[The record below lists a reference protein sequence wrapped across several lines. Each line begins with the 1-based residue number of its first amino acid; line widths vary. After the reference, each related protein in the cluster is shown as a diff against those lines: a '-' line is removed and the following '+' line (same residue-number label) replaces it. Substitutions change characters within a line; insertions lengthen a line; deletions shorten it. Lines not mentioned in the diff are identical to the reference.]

1 MLTDDDDLPSPAAR
15 LRRAAHTVREVN
27 YEKGTKRISQDAQH
41 RPRTHSGGLAEFPS
55 VRFGCSAPLRPYRN
69 AAAAEIQRSYEGS
82 KVISSASDDTEISSV
97 CLKLAG
103 PPQVACPSGSWATW
117 IGCNHEPIRAFPGE
131 LDKIDNLHIEVQ
143 VGVMRMCVCSPKH
156 ITGRLAF
163 RKDIGPTI

>member
-1 MLTDDDDLPSPAAR
+1 M
-15 LRRAAHTVREVN
+15 
-27 YEKGTKRISQDAQH
+27 
-41 RPRTHSGGLAEFPS
+41 
-55 VRFGCSAPLRPYRN
+55 
-69 AAAAEIQRSYEGS
+69 
-82 KVISSASDDTEISSV
+82 ISSASDDTVISSV

-143 VGVMRMCVCSPKH
+143 VGVMRMCACSPKH
-156 ITGRLAF
+156 STGRLAI